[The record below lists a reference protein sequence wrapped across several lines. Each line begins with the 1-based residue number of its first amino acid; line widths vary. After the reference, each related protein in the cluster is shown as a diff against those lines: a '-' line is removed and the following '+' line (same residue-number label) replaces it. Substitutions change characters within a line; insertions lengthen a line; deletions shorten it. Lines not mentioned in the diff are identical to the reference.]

1 MAERC
6 AVVQFSTG
14 VGSAEVAYRAVGSYE
29 QVVLL
34 TADTTIEDEDNWRFA
49 REVVADLGSPEWV
62 ILRDGRNPM
71 EVGRDRRCIPSNWM
85 KVCSMELKTK
95 PMRTYIEGRWTPD
108 ECVILLGY
116 DWTEGPRIEAAL
128 PKWEPYSVG
137 NPLAGEPFLQK
148 WEVLDLMRERGIEPP
163 RLYATGAP
171 HANCGGGCVRS
182 GQAAWKRL
190 LDWNPERYGEWE
202 EEEAE
207 SRAFLDKDVAILRHR
222 GGPLKGKPLTLR
234 DFRLRLEVQPSMFDQ
249 SDEGACGCTE

>member
-1 MAERC
+1 MKRV

-14 VGSAEVAYRAVGSYE
+14 AGSAEAAYRAVDAHPE
-29 QVVLL
+29 VVLL

-49 REVVADLGSPEWV
+49 KEVAADIGSPEWV

-71 EVGRDRRCIPSNWM
+71 QVGRDRSCIPSNWM
-85 KVCSMELKTK
+85 KVCSQELKTK
-95 PMRTYIEGRWTPD
+95 PMRAYIEARWTPE

-128 PKWEPYSVG
+128 PKWAPYQVEC
-137 NPLAGEPFLQK
+137 PLAAEPFLEKPQ
-148 WEVLDLMRERGIEPP
+148 VLNRMRERGIEPP

-190 LDWNPERYGEWE
+190 LDWNPERYREWE
-202 EEEAE
+202 AEEEE
-207 SRAFLDKDVAILRHR
+207 SRAFLGKDVAILKHR
-222 GGPLKGKPLTLR
+222 SGPQKGKALTLR
-234 DFRLRLEVQPSMFDQ
+234 DFRLRLQAQPSLFDPT
-249 SDEGACGCTE
+249 DEGACGCTS